1 MSIQHAYALPSRCS
15 SRLSHLLLLLSH
27 FRRLEISSQRSRIY
41 FAVTT
46 RLEKCDFRFGWVSSA
61 SETINRKQSIRPE
74 RLISLPINIFGSIF
88 LFLSIKRKYRM
99 NKLARKSNYQ
109 LKTNYRLKIDR
120 CGSRGSYFIRKST
133 NICGAFFPI
142 DIDMKTYS
150 DKDGYESNATI
161 HAFYYTKRYKRCL
174 AEFSM

>member
-1 MSIQHAYALPSRCS
+1 M
-15 SRLSHLLLLLSH
+15 RLSLS
-27 FRRLEISSQRSRIY
+27 FRLG
-41 FAVTT
+41 V
-46 RLEKCDFRFGWVSSA
+46 VA

-99 NKLARKSNYQ
+99 NKLARKIINYQ

-120 CGSRGSYFIRKST
+120 CGSRRSYFIRKST

-150 DKDGYESNATI
+150 DKDGYESNVRDNSCILLHQT
-161 HAFYYTKRYKRCL
+161 L
-174 AEFSM
+174 

>member
-46 RLEKCDFRFGWVSSA
+46 RLEKCDCCFRFGWVSSA

-88 LFLSIKRKYRM
+88 LFLSIKQKYRM
-99 NKLARKSNYQ
+99 NKLARKIINYQ

-120 CGSRGSYFIRKST
+120 CGSRRSYFIRKST
-133 NICGAFFPI
+133 NICGVFFPI

-150 DKDGYESNATI
+150 DKDGYESNVRDNSCILLHQT
-161 HAFYYTKRYKRCL
+161 L
-174 AEFSM
+174 